1 MKIVL
6 LTAPRECA
14 KCREAKAII
23 QRISERNPSVE
34 TLLLRTDDPQ
44 AARYGVVLSPT
55 VVVDDTIVTSGRA
68 PNERKLLAYIDRSA
82 RGDVA
87 S

>member
-1 MKIVL
+1 MRIVL
-6 LTAPRECA
+6 LTSARECA
-14 KCREAKAII
+14 KCRQAKEII
-23 QRISERNPSVE
+23 QRVSERNPSVE

-55 VVVDDTIVTSGRA
+55 VIVDDTIVASGRA
-68 PNERKLLAYIDRSA
+68 PNERKLLDYIDRSA
-82 RGDVA
+82 RGDAA